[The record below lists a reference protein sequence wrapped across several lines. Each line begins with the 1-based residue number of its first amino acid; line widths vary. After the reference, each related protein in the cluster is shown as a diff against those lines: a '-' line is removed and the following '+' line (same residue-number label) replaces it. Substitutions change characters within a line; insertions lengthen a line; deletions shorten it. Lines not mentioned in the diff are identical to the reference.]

1 MAFSSGQIHTRGGKH
16 TQSANLHNG
25 DQTKLPQ
32 KALNVGV
39 RGAKD
44 AAALRPAVWKATF
57 CRSCKIVNVQLMKP
71 SKSASI
77 EINYTEWYRKK
88 LT

>member
-1 MAFSSGQIHTRGGKH
+1 MGFSLKPKWNPSRATLRGG
-16 TQSANLHNG
+16 
-25 DQTKLPQ
+25 
-32 KALNVGV
+32 
-39 RGAKD
+39 GAKD

-57 CRSCKIVNVQLMKP
+57 CRNCKIVNVQLMKP

-77 EINYTEWYRKK
+77 EINYTEWYRKQ